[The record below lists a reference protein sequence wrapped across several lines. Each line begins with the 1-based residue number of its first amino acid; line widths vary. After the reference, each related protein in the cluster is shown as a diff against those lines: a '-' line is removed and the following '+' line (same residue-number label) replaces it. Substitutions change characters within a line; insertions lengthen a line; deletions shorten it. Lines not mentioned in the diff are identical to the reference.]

1 MFKIF
6 IKIQGIDQEFTL
18 TGKDFKCI
26 TTENEYEANRCFN
39 KERNALLKYCNPD
52 YNGCVTLYMIESSS
66 GIIMTS
72 FVNSICFSLTQRLIL
87 TLKQSKIIN
96 D

>member
-6 IKIQGIDQEFTL
+6 IKIQGVNQEFTL

-26 TTENEYEANRCFN
+26 TTENEHEANKCFN
-39 KERNALLKYCNPD
+39 QERNALLKYCNQD
-52 YNGCVTLYMIESSS
+52 YNGCVTLNMIESSS

-72 FVNSICFSLTQRLIL
+72 LFNSISFALTPRLRL

>member
-6 IKIQGIDQEFTL
+6 IKIQGVNQEFTL

-26 TTENEYEANRCFN
+26 TTENKYEANRYFN
-39 KERNALLKYCNPD
+39 QEKIALLKYCNQD
-52 YNGCVTLYMIESSS
+52 YNGCVTLYMIENSSD
-66 GIIMTS
+66 IIMTS
-72 FVNSICFSLTQRLIL
+72 FSNSTSFSLSPGLRLI
-87 TLKQSKIIN
+87 LKQSKIIN